1 MNNFHI
7 KVQRI
12 EQVCLFELTWGTAQR
27 LSAKIIYPENLT
39 LLYQGWQRT
48 YLSFYKT
55 ALRGRVENS
64 GSFQT
69 PTPDWHAKLVQAEAK
84 FLSEFHS
91 WLRSSELYEIRTVIT
106 QGSLLS
112 ANSQSANINLFLTCD
127 SLELARL
134 PWETWE
140 ICTEVTFAFS
150 KINIVRSPINIH
162 KSVAKHNHIHR
173 TKTRVLVI
181 LGDDTG
187 LDFQAEKKAIQKL
200 NRIAEITFI
209 GWQPGK
215 NIDLLKTELKAA
227 ITSELGWDI
236 LLFAGHSNETALT
249 GGEISIAPNT
259 TLSISEIIPLLNQA
273 LEKGLQFA
281 LFNSCNGLSI
291 ANKLI
296 ELGLSQVAVMREPIH
311 NKVASEFFLHFLQS
325 LAQYKDVQ
333 EALTSACQYL
343 KLEENLTYP
352 SAYLIPS
359 LFLHP
364 EAHLFRFKHSFAHNL
379 RKISPSRIE
388 TIALSALFI
397 ISTQLPVQNNLLAQ
411 RLKTQAIYRQ
421 LTGQT
426 DSTKNPPVLLVQ
438 IDEES
443 IRKRKISNP
452 KPMNR
457 QYLAELIDK
466 LQTRGAKVIGIDYLL
481 DRHQE
486 QNDQALAK
494 TLQIGIKSSK
504 PTWFVLATTSALN
517 GDRLKVLP
525 EIASP
530 NWTLQGEIEI
540 LPGYMQL
547 LSLSDKSSSQPLYF
561 ANLLAI
567 SHQLQKLEPQTA
579 TTANKKQR
587 GLIAV
592 ADTTIEDGIKQ
603 LPQPQLNSKTE
614 FSQQIEQF
622 LQKNHLKNIT
632 SFTSPRINLQPITEF
647 SYYFGQMWLHPIVDF
662 SIPPNQVYRSI
673 SAWQLLENKTQN
685 PQIANLENQI
695 VIIAPGG
702 YGEAGMSKDGED
714 NFDLP
719 PALEVWQRLENP
731 ENPNQVLTGGEIHAY
746 KVHHLLNNRMV
757 VPIPDLWIILIA
769 IVLGK
774 TLYFVMQKNPRIRL
788 QILLALGVSTV
799 AYGLISLQIYLSS
812 IAIILPWSLP
822 SLIIWLYVMPAF
834 LRKKAYE

>member
-1 MNNFHI
+1 MTNFHL

-27 LSAKIIYPENLT
+27 LSAKISYPEKLT
-39 LLYQGWQRT
+39 LLYQEWQRT

-55 ALRGRVENS
+55 SLRGRVENS
-64 GSFQT
+64 GTLQT
-69 PTPDWHAKLVQAEAK
+69 LTLDWHAKLVQAEAK

-91 WLRSSELYEIRTVIT
+91 WLRSSELYEIRSAIT
-106 QGSLLS
+106 QVSLLS
-112 ANSQSANINLFLTCD
+112 ANSQSTNSNLFLTCD
-127 SLELARL
+127 ALELARL
-134 PWETWE
+134 PWESWE
-140 ICTEVTFAFS
+140 ICTELAFS
-150 KINIVRSPINIH
+150 FGKINIVRSPINIH
-162 KSVAKHNHIHR
+162 KSVAKQNNNR
-173 TKTRVLVI
+173 RGKSRVLVI

-187 LDFQAEKKAIQKL
+187 LDFKAEKKAIQKL
-200 NRIAEITFI
+200 KHIVEIKFV

-215 NIDLLKTELKAA
+215 NIDELKAELQEA

-259 TLSISEIIPLLNQA
+259 TLSIIEIIPLLNKA

-291 ANKLI
+291 ANTLI
-296 ELGLSQVAVMREPIH
+296 DLGLSQVAIMREPIH
-311 NKVASEFFLHFLQS
+311 NKVASEFLLHFIQI

-333 EALTSACQYL
+333 EALTSACQHL

-364 EAHLFRFKHSFAHNL
+364 EAHLFRFKHSFIDNL

-388 TIALSALFI
+388 TVAIFALFLV
-397 ISTQLPVQNNLLAQ
+397 STQLPVQNNLLAQ
-411 RLKTQAIYRQ
+411 RLKIQVIYRQ
-421 LTGQT
+421 LTGQIS
-426 DSTKNPPVLLVQ
+426 STKNPSVLLVQ

-443 IRKRKISNP
+443 IRKRKISTP

-457 QYLAELIDK
+457 QYLAELIEE
-466 LQTRGAKVIGIDYLL
+466 LQTKGAKVIGIDYLL

-486 QNDQALAK
+486 ENDRALAK
-494 TLQIGIKSSK
+494 TLQIGVKSSK

-517 GDRLKVLP
+517 GDRLKVIP

-547 LSLSDKSSSQPLYF
+547 LSPSDKSQAQPLYF
-561 ANLLAI
+561 SNLLAI
-567 SHQLQKLEPQTA
+567 SHQLQNIAPQTA
-579 TTANKKQR
+579 TTSNKKQQ

-592 ADTTIEDGIKQ
+592 ANKTVEDGLTQ
-603 LPQPQLNSKTE
+603 PPQPKLNSKTD
-614 FSQQIEQF
+614 FSQQIEKF
-622 LQKNHLKNIT
+622 LQENNLKNIA
-632 SFTSPRINLQPITEF
+632 SFTLPRINLQPITEF

-673 SAWQLLENKTQN
+673 PAWQLLENKNQN
-685 PQIANLENQI
+685 PPIANLENQI

-719 PALEVWQRLENP
+719 PALELWRHLENP
-731 ENPNQVLTGGEIHAY
+731 ENQNQVLTGGEIHAY
-746 KVHHLLNNRMV
+746 KVHHLLNNRIV
-757 VPIPDLWIILIA
+757 VPIPDLWMILMA
-769 IVLGK
+769 ILLGK
-774 TLYFVMQKNPRIRL
+774 TLYYIIQINPRIKL
-788 QILLALGVSTV
+788 QILIVSGALTA
-799 AYGLISLQIYLSS
+799 AYGVISLQIYLSS
-812 IAIILPWSLP
+812 IAVILPWFLP
-822 SLIIWLYVMPAF
+822 SLTIWSYTILAF
-834 LRKKAYE
+834 VRKKAYE